1 MQALLCVQLG
11 YELLLWWQGW
21 AGNDFFLTRT
31 TVIYAKNLTPKMDM
45 RDPPHSPWLWLFAT
59 LWLCYSLTPLIPPM
73 VQSGSL
79 TNLFPPM
86 LQANPYSRLPKF
98 FQPCLMVES
107 MHSNYFIFCGIEYL
121 NIRAYTSLAIDNNC
135 YFESW
140 GNGFASM
147 ALKIKAFWKKFLS
160 IMCYFAIF
168 MMKL

>member
-1 MQALLCVQLG
+1 
-11 YELLLWWQGW
+11 
-21 AGNDFFLTRT
+21 
-31 TVIYAKNLTPKMDM
+31 
-45 RDPPHSPWLWLFAT
+45 
-59 LWLCYSLTPLIPPM
+59 
-73 VQSGSL
+73 
-79 TNLFPPM
+79 M

-160 IMCYFAIF
+160 LMCYFAIF

>member
-1 MQALLCVQLG
+1 M
-11 YELLLWWQGW
+11 
-21 AGNDFFLTRT
+21 AGLEIIFFLLRKWIC
-31 TVIYAKNLTPKMDM
+31 VIPHTPLGSD
-45 RDPPHSPWLWLFAT
+45 
-59 LWLCYSLTPLIPPM
+59 SLLLIPPM

-147 ALKIKAFWKKFLS
+147 ALKIKAFRKKFLS
-160 IMCYFAIF
+160 KTRTSLKIKQYQP
-168 MMKL
+168 L